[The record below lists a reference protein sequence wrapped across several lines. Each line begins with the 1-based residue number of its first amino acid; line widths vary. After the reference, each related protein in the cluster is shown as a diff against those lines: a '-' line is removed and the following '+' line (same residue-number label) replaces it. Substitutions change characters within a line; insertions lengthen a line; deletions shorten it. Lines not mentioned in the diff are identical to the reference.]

1 MSKELFTTIYS
12 ENIKREGSAELF
24 AYLGKSDFFTAPA
37 SSRFHLACNGG
48 LCEHSVNVYSR
59 LIEQDGAIYK
69 DQPSD
74 IPYSDETLAIVSLL
88 HDLCKVNIYKPDFR
102 NVKNDKGVWEKVPC
116 YTIDEKF
123 SYGGHGSKSVFIIQQ
138 FMKLTPQEACAINC
152 HMGAYDRASG
162 DYSIGQAFE
171 QTPLALM
178 LSVADQY
185 ATFIDEVEK

>member
-1 MSKELFTTIYS
+1 MSKEKF
-12 ENIKREGSAELF
+12 IKFYKEFIVRDGSAELL
-24 AYLGKSDFFTAPA
+24 AYLEKSDFFTAPA
-37 SSRFHLACNGG
+37 SSRFHLAHEGG
-48 LCEHSVNVYSR
+48 LCEHSVNVYKR
-59 LIEQDGAIYK
+59 LVEQNANVKNVPIYPA
-69 DQPSD
+69 D
-74 IPYSDETLAIVSLL
+74 TAAIVSLL

-123 SYGGHGSKSVFIIQQ
+123 CYGGHGSKSVFIIQQ

-185 ATFIDEVEK
+185 ATFIDERKK

>member
-24 AYLGKSDFFTAPA
+24 AYLEKSDFFTAPA

-48 LCEHSVNVYSR
+48 LCEHSVNVYER
-59 LIEQDGAIYK
+59 LVEQSTNVKNAPEYTA
-69 DQPSD
+69 
-74 IPYSDETLAIVSLL
+74 ETLAIVSLL
-88 HDLCKVNIYKPDFR
+88 HDLCKVNMYKPDFR